1 MPGNDG
7 SAYRYWP
14 GQSPAPSA
22 SAESCGCIWSG
33 MSMARIVHTAV
44 AVGARARRGGRNPAG
59 LAGGDPVQQP
69 DSQAD
74 DLISKVTDAV
84 NEEFAAW
91 QNWPLDRICPVEA
104 RSGGRPCPAP
114 TSSPTAPVM
123 PAP

>member
-1 MPGNDG
+1 
-7 SAYRYWP
+7 
-14 GQSPAPSA
+14 
-22 SAESCGCIWSG
+22 
-33 MSMARIVHTAV
+33 MARIVHTAV

-91 QNWPLDRICPVEA
+91 QNWPLDRICPV
-104 RSGGRPCPAP
+104 
-114 TSSPTAPVM
+114 
-123 PAP
+123 